1 MTRPRG
7 ARLAGALVVLALVSG
22 CTVGREDPAA
32 GPGAASPSAPSV
44 LPMPSPTGPLPE
56 SAAAAVAQ
64 TIMTKREQAV
74 RNGDRKAFL
83 DDLDPGNKG
92 LIARQG
98 RLFDNLVQLPLEAF
112 SITVTDD
119 SYPAD
124 FAAPRFRET
133 AYVADVD
140 QRLQLRGFDS
150 APARTLFG
158 LTLAPVDGR
167 WRIVSDRDVT
177 ALEVPGAR
185 DAPWDLD
192 RIVVRRSRHVLG
204 VFDKRSARSSDRIM
218 RWTEESIRRVR
229 RDVPREWG
237 GTVVIYALSRDR
249 VLRTLGKRFL
259 DRAAVAF
266 PVLNDN
272 ERPTSRVAT
281 RVVMNPAYL
290 PRTEREGTYL
300 LTHEITHV
308 ALART
313 SGHTPAWLQEG
324 LADYIA
330 SSGGRDWYVGAAS
343 RTRAR
348 NAPVGMPASDTF
360 GDRHA
365 LFEYDV
371 SLAACVYLADRFGER
386 RLWSFLREMTEVGRD
401 RRTPESDQDR
411 VLRRLFGIDSDRLAQ
426 RAADLVVQRAGG

>member
-7 ARLAGALVVLALVSG
+7 ARLTAALVVLALGSG
-22 CTVGREDPAA
+22 CTVGRGDPALPA
-32 GPGAASPSAPSV
+32 DGAAPSPAPTV
-44 LPMPSPTGPLPE
+44 ARPSPTGPLPD
-56 SAAAAVAQ
+56 SAAAAVTQ

-74 RNGDRKAFL
+74 RDRDREAFL
-83 DDLDPGNKG
+83 DDLDPSNRG
-92 LIARQG
+92 LLARQR

-124 FAAPRFRET
+124 FAAPRFRDT
-133 AYVADVD
+133 AYVADIE
-140 QRLQLRGFDS
+140 QRLQLRGFDT

-167 WRIVSDRDVT
+167 WRIVADRDVQ

-192 RIVVRRSRHVLG
+192 RIVVRRTKHVLG
-204 VFDKRSARSSDRIM
+204 VFDERSERSAGQIL

-229 RDVPREWG
+229 RAVPREWD
-237 GTVVIYALSRDR
+237 GTVVVYALSRDA
-249 VLRTLGKRFL
+249 VLRALGKRFL
-259 DRAAVAF
+259 NRAAVAF
-266 PVLNDN
+266 PVLDDN
-272 ERPTSRVAT
+272 ERPTARVAT
-281 RVVMNPAYL
+281 RVVINPRYL
-290 PRTEREGTYL
+290 PRTERDGAYL

-313 SGHTPAWLQEG
+313 SGQTPAWLQEG
-324 LADYIA
+324 LADYVA
-330 SSGGRDWYVGAAS
+330 SRQGRDWSVGDAS

-348 NAPVGMPASDTF
+348 NAPEGMPASATF

-386 RLWSFLREMTEVGRD
+386 RLWSFLREMTQVGRE
-401 RRTPESDQDR
+401 RRTPEADQDR
-411 VLRRLFGIDSDRLAQ
+411 VLGRMFDLDSDRLAEH
-426 RAADLVVQRAGG
+426 AADLVVRRAGG